1 MGELDNPLGLDEAAV
16 TVLGV
21 WQLSGRLERV
31 EVGLNKATWRAG
43 DHWLSAD
50 YPRAAESVR
59 RLAVLLDR
67 LATELGTGLALPVI
81 VDSPHGPV
89 VEAAGRVWWLTCN
102 VDGRHP
108 DPKNFDDTIAVA
120 GGLARLHAA
129 LRGLPGDLAVSHDT
143 CEGLFRAGADIV
155 NDDRLGFTPDDL
167 AVARTGVAVVNDR
180 LDALRKPGTQL
191 THGDPSNPN
200 LFVSDG
206 PTRLTGAID
215 WDYARNDLVL
225 SDLATVGQT
234 VLFRSETDT
243 PRDDMQAMVEA
254 YVAAGGT
261 PLSTDEVLLGVIM
274 VLFEAIA
281 HHGARYL
288 RGEGDHDRV
297 SGRVDNLRT
306 VLSLLEQ

>member
-1 MGELDNPLGLDEAAV
+1 
-16 TVLGV
+16 
-21 WQLSGRLERV
+21 
-31 EVGLNKATWRAG
+31 VGLNKATWRVG

-59 RLAVLLDR
+59 RLTVLLDR
-67 LATELGTGLALPVI
+67 LAAELGTDLTLPVI
-81 VDSPHGPV
+81 VDSQYGPV
-89 VEAAGRVWWLTCN
+89 VEAAGRVWWLTRN

-108 DPKNFDDTIAVA
+108 DPTSLADTVAVA
-120 GGLARLHAA
+120 TGLARLHTA
-129 LRGLPGDLAVSHDT
+129 LRDLPGDLAVSSDT
-143 CEGLFRAGADIV
+143 CEGLFRAGAEIV

-167 AVARTGVAVVNDR
+167 AVARTGVAVVSER

-206 PTRLTGAID
+206 QTRLTGAID

-225 SDLATVGQT
+225 SDLATVAQT
-234 VLFRSETDT
+234 VLFRSGTGP
-243 PRDDMQAMVEA
+243 PRRDVQAMVDA
-254 YVAAGGT
+254 YITAGGIH
-261 PLSTDEVLLGVIM
+261 LSTDEILLGVIM

-281 HHGARYL
+281 HHGARYI

-297 SGRVDNLRT
+297 SGRVDNIRT
-306 VLSLLEQ
+306 VLALLGP